1 MSKKA
6 SLFFTVFGITVL
18 IAIIAVF
25 SLRVYF
31 ERKAN
36 AAENRENFKT
46 LENTVASSYLAKGN
60 FSHAFFSESMRQF
73 IEKHPAYLS
82 VVVYSAEGPHYI
94 YAEDPNLLAFPADNH
109 LLDWDGAPI
118 FTIRPF
124 FEEVLSSE
132 ISIPNRQGTFLSAV
146 TVILPQTSLFL
157 FIRDTIIAA
166 AGLLVLTIIFIA
178 VYPFMRE
185 RPANK
190 RSNHEPLE
198 RRPSASSDHI
208 PEPLAPV
215 RQKPD
220 CVEEK
225 EPSSGLFSPETGLGW
240 QQYLDSRLSF
250 ELRRSASYDQDL
262 VLALFRGEGLQKRSS
277 EYVRTAK
284 FLLQHF
290 LFQDMLFEY
299 GQNGF
304 AVILPNTELD
314 EAIKEAE
321 TFIENVCEKNVSG
334 CIFSVGI
341 SSRNGRLI
349 NGNRLIT
356 EASMAL
362 SKAFN
367 DPDNK
372 IIAFRSDPE
381 KYRQYIASK
390 A

>member
-6 SLFFTVFGITVL
+6 SLFFTVFGVTAL

-25 SLRVYF
+25 SLRIYF
-31 ERKAN
+31 ERKTYSAK
-36 AAENRENFKT
+36 NREQYKE
-46 LENTVASSYLAKGN
+46 LENIIASSYLAKGT
-60 FSHAFFSESMRQF
+60 FSHSYFSASMRQF
-73 IEKHPAYLS
+73 IKKNPEFLS
-82 VVVYSAEGPHYI
+82 IVIYSSEGPHYI
-94 YAEDPNLLAFPADNH
+94 FAENPDLLAFPTEDH
-109 LLDWDGAPI
+109 LLNWDGAPI
-118 FTIRPF
+118 FIIRPF

-132 ISIPNRQGTFLSAV
+132 ISIPTRAGTYLSAV
-146 TVILPQTSLFL
+146 TVILPQNSLFL

-178 VYPFMRE
+178 AYPFMRE
-185 RPANK
+185 STKRMPAA
-190 RSNHEPLE
+190 
-198 RRPSASSDHI
+198 PSGPYEA
-208 PEPLAPV
+208 EPLAPLQEK
-215 RQKPD
+215 RPQP
-220 CVEEK
+220 ESK

-262 VLALFRGEGLQKRSS
+262 VLIIFRGKELHRGSD
-277 EYVRTAK
+277 EYIRIAK
-284 FLLQHF
+284 YLLQHF

-321 TFIENVCEKNVSG
+321 TFRDNVCTKHISS
-334 CIFSVGI
+334 CIFSAGI

-367 DPDNK
+367 DPNNR

-381 KYRQYIASK
+381 RYRQYIASRS
-390 A
+390 